1 MSIRIL
7 IVEDHLSMSWGLS
20 RLIETEQPRMQVV
33 GIADDLASARGQVM
47 ALKPDLVLLDLD
59 LGDDDGAQLI
69 PELVAKGIKVLV
81 LTGMRDEAVQDA
93 SIVAGARGIVLKE
106 MSHDLILKAIEKVH
120 AGELWLDRDRSGRIF
135 TQLTHARTTA
145 PADPLAGLTAR
156 EREIATVLARE
167 KGAPNKVLADHLGI
181 SERTLRNHLTAIY
194 GKLGVANR
202 MELFILAS
210 ELQG

>member
-7 IVEDHLSMSWGLS
+7 IVEDHLSMTWGLS
-20 RLIETEQPRMQVV
+20 RLIDTEQPRMQVV
-33 GIADDLASARGQVM
+33 GTARDLAGARAQAA

-59 LGDDDGAQLI
+59 LGDENGAQLI
-69 PELVAKGIKVLV
+69 PELTLAGIKVLV
-81 LTGMRDEAVQDA
+81 LTGLRDEAAQDA
-93 SIVAGARGIVLKE
+93 SILAGARGIVLKE
-106 MSHDLILKAIEKVH
+106 MSHELILKAIEKVY

-135 TQLTHARTTA
+135 ARLTHARMTA
-145 PADPLAGLTAR
+145 PADPLAALTAR
-156 EREIATVLARE
+156 EREIVAVLASE
-167 KGAPNKVLADHLGI
+167 KGAPNKRLADRLGI